1 MDRQRTRRLEAEQ
14 NGADVARIV
23 DTIGVQS
30 RLRNSDALRRG
41 NHHARETLA
50 ATRETKFRVPAGA
63 GVTEAVAADVAGL
76 RVPADVIADF
86 ELGWHDGSGIAEKRV
101 IRDVHLPCGRRQLH
115 LVVLPADISGT
126 DSRLSF
132 GHNPSRSPATGSRIE
147 AARPD
152 TEYDAQPARTRSA

>member
-101 IRDVHLPCGRRQLH
+101 IRDVHLPCGPRQAACRCSASRFFRH
-115 LVVLPADISGT
+115 RFATLVRTESIAL
-126 DSRLSF
+126 
-132 GHNPSRSPATGSRIE
+132 TG
-147 AARPD
+147 
-152 TEYDAQPARTRSA
+152 